1 MVTHKKLQPL
11 QCYHIFSDSRDE
23 YLSKNCYEH
32 YSPGMVPVAEISGSG
47 SWPNWILR
55 YIKTTFMCVC
65 VYVCM
70 CVCVYVCMCVCVYV
84 CMCVCVYVCM
94 CVCVYV
100 CMCVCVYVCMCVC
113 VYVCMC
119 VCVCVGVGVW
129 VCGCVG
135 VWVCGCVCVC
145 VCVCVRACVR
155 VCARARARMCVC
167 VSKIGH
173 FRSLHCGPS
182 CLSCINEYL
191 PIDSGGHVSD
201 LVLLPD

>member
-1 MVTHKKLQPL
+1 
-11 QCYHIFSDSRDE
+11 
-23 YLSKNCYEH
+23 
-32 YSPGMVPVAEISGSG
+32 
-47 SWPNWILR
+47 
-55 YIKTTFMCVC
+55 MCVC
-65 VYVCM
+65 VCM

-84 CMCVCVYVCM
+84 CMCVC
-94 CVCVYV
+94 
-100 CMCVCVYVCMCVC
+100 
-113 VYVCMC
+113 
-119 VCVCVGVGVW
+119 
-129 VCGCVG
+129 
-135 VWVCGCVCVC
+135 C